1 MKFIILNS
9 SLKSDSES
17 NTYTVCE
24 MTKIAFEKLG
34 NECEIIT
41 LNQLDYECATDD
53 RDDEFRSVMK
63 KVLDADGLIIATP
76 IWWGVHSSYAQ
87 SILERMNAI
96 YDYGR
101 DNKFQPFYNKVFGSL
116 VSGGGDGFQHIH
128 GILYSFASN
137 LGFVIP
143 PNCNI
148 ESKAQGRDDIL
159 KDDDTIAQIKNATI
173 NMTVYGKIIKQ
184 GNPAKDARH
193 GTVDVNEDKQ

>member
-9 SLKSDSES
+9 SLKSESDS
-17 NTYTVCE
+17 NTFTVCE
-24 MTKIAFEKLG
+24 MTKVAFEKLG

-41 LNQLDYECATDD
+41 LNTLDYDCATDD
-53 RDDEFRSVMK
+53 RNDDFQAVLK
-63 KVLDADGLIIATP
+63 KILEADGLIIATP

-87 SILERMNAI
+87 SIMERMNVI
-96 YDYGR
+96 YDYSR

-116 VSGGGDGFQHIH
+116 ISGGGDGFQNIH
-128 GILYSFASN
+128 GTLYSFASN

-159 KDDDTIAQIKNATI
+159 TDDDTITQIKNATI
-173 NMTVYGKIIKQ
+173 NMTVYGKILKDA
-184 GNPAKDARH
+184 NPSKDARH
-193 GTVDVNEDKQ
+193 GTVDVNEDQQ

>member
-1 MKFIILNS
+1 MKFIVLNS
-9 SLKSDSES
+9 SLKSEQES

-34 NECEIIT
+34 NQCEIIT
-41 LNQLDYECATDD
+41 LNELDYDCSTDD
-53 RDDEFRSVMK
+53 RNDDFQLVLK
-63 KVLDADGLIIATP
+63 KILEADGLIIATP

-87 SILERMNAI
+87 SVLERMNVI
-96 YDYGR
+96 YDYSR

-128 GILYSFASN
+128 GTLYSFAAN

-148 ESKAQGRDDIL
+148 ESKAQGRDEIL
-159 KDDDTIAQIKNATI
+159 KDDDTITQIKNATI
-173 NMTVYGKIIKQ
+173 NMTVYGKIIKE
-184 GNPAKDARH
+184 GNPAKYARH
-193 GTVDVNEDKQ
+193 GTVDVNEDQ